1 MEAAA
6 LRADGAL
13 ESHYADGARLLLAPC
28 GAEYVL
34 EQPPPARAHPLQ
46 PPDRLHRRSPFALSA
61 CREQLLQALDF
72 RNQYSARPY
81 LPSHI
86 LPPERK
92 RVLLTDVLEVR
103 WPSPNSLD
111 AAICLDNGSVKI
123 SSLDGHAHLYMSEL
137 QQDFTVEF
145 LCKASQKPAKSSLF
159 SEKKSKKDE
168 QGKSSQ
174 SCISE
179 MSERLRLENK
189 KDECSIVNKSRKPAQ
204 SNNYLN
210 QTEGR
215 DEANLSLTSC
225 YSDYVWVTQHWSVS
239 SYPEE
244 WKYPLSLAL
253 TFYQLRADSLPS
265 KTHEQDKYSQN
276 KTVESELLKE
286 SENCK
291 AISHLPEALPL
302 GCTAPHLHRWIF
314 CDFFLQKGKNTEPC
328 SYPQLI
334 NIVWCQGILYRFIQ
348 DSTDIIEIYPGDG
361 SVFKSQGT
369 LLGNYFT
376 HYSIQKGSRQREE
389 KVYSISNL
397 PPDVP
402 GSPYSINS
410 IITQATRILQYCYKT
425 KLSLIHN
432 YSSCCWNMIRKTEGW
447 ETLPVLLDE
456 TVIPNV
462 GRLVAYSDNKVHAVF
477 CDGMTLTMMWDFNFR
492 YGKTQP
498 NKKTQDVSSHF
509 SLLKM
514 NQDSTTGWCKL
525 TTHDGTQ
532 HLIQIN
538 SPGRYE
544 RYIRTA
550 VAWCKSVNGERG
562 TPTYAPGPILE
573 ENWSVAAELEKIQRF
588 NFLLENSRVPSKTA
602 AVKCDLPCITNRLPE
617 NISLPEEIGKNG
629 VLEALEKTSKA
640 IQDIE
645 SFLSTSGK

>member
-1 MEAAA
+1 MEAVA

-13 ESHYADGARLLLAPC
+13 ESHYVDGARLLLAPC

-34 EQPPPARAHPLQ
+34 ERPPPARAHPLQ
-46 PPDRLHRRSPFALSA
+46 PPDRLRRRSPFALSA

-92 RVLLTDVLEVR
+92 QVLLTDVLEVR

-159 SEKKSKKDE
+159 SEKNSKKDE

-225 YSDYVWVTQHWSVS
+225 FSDYVWVTQHWSVS

-253 TFYQLRADSLPS
+253 TFYRLRADSLPS

-302 GCTAPHLHRWIF
+302 SCTAPHLHRTSVH
-314 CDFFLQKGKNTEPC
+314 L
-328 SYPQLI
+328 SLS
-334 NIVWCQGILYRFIQ
+334 LSLRFIQ

-389 KVYSISNL
+389 KMYSVSSL

-425 KLSLIHN
+425 KLSLTHN
-432 YSSCCWNMIRKTEGW
+432 YSSCCWNMTKGW

-456 TVIPNV
+456 AVIPNV

-477 CDGMTLTMMWDFNFR
+477 CDGMTLTMMWDFNFC
-492 YGKTQP
+492 YGKTQ
-498 NKKTQDVSSHF
+498 
-509 SLLKM
+509 M

-538 SPGRYE
+538 SPGLYE

-562 TPTYAPGPILE
+562 TPTYAPSPIVE
-573 ENWSVAAELEKIQRF
+573 ENWYLII
-588 NFLLENSRVPSKTA
+588 
-602 AVKCDLPCITNRLPE
+602 IT
-617 NISLPEEIGKNG
+617 IIYYS
-629 VLEALEKTSKA
+629 
-640 IQDIE
+640 DC
-645 SFLSTSGK
+645 